1 MSAFF
6 LFIAVIGVIIDLAS
20 PVTVYGVQL
29 FLFPF
34 ACLFLYAKSVSK
46 MTYQSLL
53 FIIMVVSIVII
64 SSFIQVYIS
73 KHNEI
78 LLSQTLK
85 VIIWVV
91 SSYLLYVG
99 CKGVDK
105 DTLERSINAALVVFI
120 LSLFI
125 QVVSKLLFGSIV
137 DYSMLIGGEPSRNM
151 MTGVGFRPTGLTA
164 EPSVYCGIT
173 AWLITLRYAINK
185 KIDYLFLLSCVSM
198 TFTLSFVGIFLCFLM
213 LCVGMMRIR
222 MIIPV
227 IAIFVIGYLS
237 VLNIVNDRIVL
248 FLSGADGSN
257 NIKIE
262 TILDFIGN
270 QNLYIFGYGLIGK
283 SESAPSFYESL
294 YDMTIFGN
302 FITIFGL
309 PFGVLCIVLYC
320 VFIIK
325 IKITKRAKL
334 MMLLSSLKISLPF
347 FAVFYMT
354 IAMICA
360 ISNKNKALT

>member
-1 MSAFF
+1 M
-6 LFIAVIGVIIDLAS
+6 
-20 PVTVYGVQL
+20 
-29 FLFPF
+29 
-34 ACLFLYAKSVSK
+34 
-46 MTYQSLL
+46 
-53 FIIMVVSIVII
+53 
-64 SSFIQVYIS
+64 
-73 KHNEI
+73 
-78 LLSQTLK
+78 
-85 VIIWVV
+85 
-91 SSYLLYVG
+91 
-99 CKGVDK
+99 DK
-105 DTLERSINAALVVFI
+105 DTLERSINAALVVFM

-213 LCVGMMRIR
+213 LCVGMMRIK

-347 FAVFYMT
+347 FAVFYMA

>member
-73 KHNEI
+73 QHNEI

-105 DTLERSINAALVVFI
+105 DTLER
-120 LSLFI
+120 
-125 QVVSKLLFGSIV
+125 
-137 DYSMLIGGEPSRNM
+137 
-151 MTGVGFRPTGLTA
+151 
-164 EPSVYCGIT
+164 
-173 AWLITLRYAINK
+173 
-185 KIDYLFLLSCVSM
+185 
-198 TFTLSFVGIFLCFLM
+198 
-213 LCVGMMRIR
+213 
-222 MIIPV
+222 
-227 IAIFVIGYLS
+227 
-237 VLNIVNDRIVL
+237 
-248 FLSGADGSN
+248 
-257 NIKIE
+257 
-262 TILDFIGN
+262 
-270 QNLYIFGYGLIGK
+270 
-283 SESAPSFYESL
+283 
-294 YDMTIFGN
+294 
-302 FITIFGL
+302 
-309 PFGVLCIVLYC
+309 
-320 VFIIK
+320 
-325 IKITKRAKL
+325 
-334 MMLLSSLKISLPF
+334 
-347 FAVFYMT
+347 
-354 IAMICA
+354 
-360 ISNKNKALT
+360 